1 MTPESAKQIC
11 IEAHKDQFRRDG
23 VTPYSQHPIAVAEL
37 LSTDDEQVLGYLHD
51 IIEDTDQILVDNS
64 YGWFLYLPKIG
75 EQPYQEFRISESQYN
90 NLDLLTRKSNQ
101 TYADYIINISG
112 SHLATKVKI
121 ADIFTN
127 LQTATRTAKVKYY
140 TALKKLLETL

>member
-11 IEAHKDQFRRDG
+11 IEAHKGQFRRDR

-37 LSTDDEQVLGYLHD
+37 LSTDDEQILGYLHD
-51 IIEDTDQILVDNS
+51 IIEDTDWILVDNA
-64 YGWFLYLPKIG
+64 YGWFLYLPKND

-90 NLDLLTRKSNQ
+90 SLDLLTRKLNQ
-101 TYADYIINISG
+101 TYADYITAISG
-112 SHLATKVKI
+112 SHLTTKVKI
-121 ADIFTN
+121 ADIFIN
-127 LQTATRTAKVKYY
+127 LPTATKTAKVKYY

>member
-51 IIEDTDQILVDNS
+51 IIEDTD
-64 YGWFLYLPKIG
+64 
-75 EQPYQEFRISESQYN
+75 
-90 NLDLLTRKSNQ
+90 
-101 TYADYIINISG
+101 
-112 SHLATKVKI
+112 
-121 ADIFTN
+121 
-127 LQTATRTAKVKYY
+127 
-140 TALKKLLETL
+140 